1 MSWFIL
7 NFLILN
13 LIQNVFDLIK
23 HEAEFGLNIMSPIP
37 LGNNR
42 TADENL
48 SKGLKLLWN
57 SERSMMGNCGRSHC
71 TGAVMSQ
78 KPADFFLT
86 PSCSWSES
94 QCSPTGRGRPTWF
107 WFWWGFLP
115 VKGEFLLGSLI
126 ATLITT
132 NRNVFSLH
140 SRLVHALDGGS
151 DQTEVSVQS
160 VGFLLRKRF

>member
-1 MSWFIL
+1 M
-7 NFLILN
+7 FLISSNTKQSSGWTLWAQF
-13 LIQNVFDLIK
+13 LWGTI
-23 HEAEFGLNIMSPIP
+23 EP
-37 LGNNR
+37 LMR
-42 TADENL
+42 TCQ
-48 SKGLKLLWN
+48 KGWN
-57 SERSMMGNCGRSHC
+57 FCG
-71 TGAVMSQ
+71 TVNAAWWETVGGVTVMSQ